1 VAYRLLL
8 SLWGGS
14 FFIEKGDNVMKKRM
28 ITGVQ
33 PTGCFTL
40 ANYIG
45 AIKNFVRLQSEH
57 DSYIFIADLHGIT
70 SYQDPQKIHNTILD
84 LAALYVACG
93 VDTAHTNFFV
103 QSDVNEHSVLGY
115 LIAFQCRVG
124 ELSRMTQYKSKT
136 EKMGN
141 SGIDLGLF
149 IYPTLMAA
157 DILLYDAAVV
167 PVGDDQRQHIE
178 MTRDLG
184 ERFNKRYG
192 ETFTLPDYYIPKVGA
207 RILNL
212 QNPME
217 KMSKSAPV
225 DDKGTIFVLDN
236 INITKKKIMSAV
248 TDSESNV
255 RFDMENKPGISNL
268 ISIMSVVCDMEIQ
281 EIEKKYANAN
291 YGTFKKDLAE
301 AVSDFIL
308 KIQDRYNHYRN
319 SNELIKILEDGREA
333 ASSVAEKKLQSI
345 REKLGIYK

>member
-1 VAYRLLL
+1 
-8 SLWGGS
+8 
-14 FFIEKGDNVMKKRM
+14 MKKRM

-45 AIKNFVRLQSEH
+45 AIKNFVRLQREH

-70 SYQDPQKIHNTILD
+70 SYQEPQKIHNTILD
-84 LAALYVACG
+84 LAALYIACG
-93 VDTAHTNFFV
+93 VDAKHTNFFI
-103 QSDVNEHSVLGY
+103 QSDVNEHSALGY
-115 LIAFQCRVG
+115 LIAFQCKVG
-124 ELSRMTQYKSKT
+124 ELSRMTQYKSKS

-167 PVGDDQRQHIE
+167 PVGDDQRQHIQ

-192 ETFTLPDYYIPKVGA
+192 ETFILPDYYIPKVGA

-217 KMSKSAPV
+217 KMSKSAPI
-225 DDKGTIFVLDN
+225 DDKGTIFILDD

-248 TDSESNV
+248 TDSESCV
-255 RFDMENKPGISNL
+255 RFDMESKPGISNL
-268 ISIMSVVCDMEIQ
+268 ITLMSVVCDEGIQ
-281 EIEKKYANAN
+281 EIEKRYLNAN
-291 YGTFKKDLAE
+291 YGTFKKDVAE
-301 AVSDFIL
+301 AVGNFIL
-308 KIQDRYNHYRN
+308 PIQEKFNYYRN
-319 SNELIKILEDGREA
+319 SSELIEILESGRIA
-333 ASSVAEKKLQSI
+333 ASTVAEKKLLSV
-345 REKLGIYK
+345 RAKMGIYK

>member
-1 VAYRLLL
+1 
-8 SLWGGS
+8 
-14 FFIEKGDNVMKKRM
+14 MKKTM

-33 PTGCFTL
+33 PTGSFTL

-45 AIKNFVRLQSEH
+45 AIRNFVRLQYEH
-57 DSYIFIADLHGIT
+57 ESYIFIADLHGIT

-84 LAALYVACG
+84 LAALYIACG
-93 VDTAHTNFFV
+93 VDVNHTSFFV
-103 QSDVNEHSVLGY
+103 QSDVNEHSTLGY

-124 ELSRMTQYKSKT
+124 ELSRMTQYKSKS

-141 SGIDLGLF
+141 GGIDLGLF

-192 ETFTLPDYYIPKVGA
+192 DTFILPDYYIPKVGA

-217 KMSKSAPV
+217 KMSKSAPAN
-225 DDKGTIFVLDN
+225 DKGTIFILDD
-236 INITKKKIMSAV
+236 ISITKKKIMSAV
-248 TDSESNV
+248 TDSESV
-255 RFDMENKPGISNL
+255 IRFDAENKPGISNL
-268 ISIMSVVCDMEIQ
+268 ITLMAIVCDMEIYDV
-281 EIEKKYANAN
+281 ERKYVAAN
-291 YGTFKKDLAE
+291 YGTFKRDLSD
-301 AVSDFIL
+301 AVGEFIL
-308 KIQDRYNHYRN
+308 PIQEKFNHYRN
-319 SNELIKILEDGREA
+319 SSELIEILEKGKLA
-333 ASSVAEKKLQSI
+333 ASAVAERKLMAV
-345 REKLGIYK
+345 RERMGIYK

>member
-1 VAYRLLL
+1 
-8 SLWGGS
+8 
-14 FFIEKGDNVMKKRM
+14 MKKRM

-45 AIKNFVRLQSEH
+45 AIKNFVKLQSEH

-84 LAALYVACG
+84 LAALYIACG
-93 VDTAHTNFFV
+93 VDAKHTNFFV
-103 QSDVNEHSVLGY
+103 QSDVNEHSALGY

-124 ELSRMTQYKSKT
+124 ELSRMTQFKSKS

-141 SGIDLGLF
+141 NGIDLGLF

-192 ETFTLPDYYIPKVGA
+192 ETFVLPDYYIPKVGA

-225 DDKGTIFVLDN
+225 DDKGTIFILDD

-248 TDSESNV
+248 TDSENII
-255 RFDMENKPGISNL
+255 RFDIENKPGISNL
-268 ISIMSVVCDMEIQ
+268 LTLMSVVCDEI
-281 EIEKKYANAN
+281 IENIEQRYINAN
-291 YGTFKKDLAE
+291 YGSFKKDVAE
-301 AVSDFIL
+301 AVGNFIL
-308 KIQDRYNHYRN
+308 PIQEKFAYYRN
-319 SNELIKILEDGREA
+319 SDELIQILENGRMA
-333 ASSVAEKKLQSI
+333 ASVVAEKKLLSV
-345 REKLGIYK
+345 RAKMGIHK